1 MEINTT
7 NIDNSTLKEEIQK
20 LNENF
25 EALKKDGKIKKV
37 KPNKKLNNSDLKSNV
52 VLAVVVG
59 ENKEFRFEKLNI
71 EDSTVTLNK
80 VPRIATAEY
89 LGTYKGRPAM
99 IIPEWSAEPISFQK
113 QYDEAAKNKMLAVGY
128 RLLLNR
134 IELGA
139 IKAKKQIKGWI
150 IFAGIIALIVVGYLL
165 LK

>member
-1 MEINTT
+1 MSEQEQT
-7 NIDNSTLKEEIQK
+7 TLKEEISK

-25 EALKKDGKIKKV
+25 EALKKDGKIKKI
-37 KPNKKLNNSDLKSNV
+37 KPNKKLNTSDLKHNG
-52 VLAVVVG
+52 VLGVIIG
-59 ENKEFRFEKLNI
+59 ENKEIRFEKLNI

-89 LGTYKGRPAM
+89 LGTYKGKPAM
-99 IIPEWSAEPISFQK
+99 IIPEWSAEPVSFLK
-113 QYDEAAKNKMLAVGY
+113 NYEEAAKNKMLAVGY

>member
-1 MEINTT
+1 MDEDIKSS
-7 NIDNSTLKEEIQK
+7 DGGTLKDEIKK

-25 EALKKDGKIKKV
+25 QALRDDGKVKKV
-37 KPNKKLNNSDLKSNV
+37 KPNKKLSTGDLKSNG

-89 LGTYKGRPAM
+89 LGTYKGKPAM
-99 IIPEWSAEPISFQK
+99 IIPEWSAEPINFQK
-113 QYDEAAKNKMLAVGY
+113 QYDQAARDKMLAVGY

-150 IFAGIIALIVVGYLL
+150 VFAGIIALIVVGYLL
-165 LK
+165 LR

>member
-1 MEINTT
+1 MEEDT
-7 NIDNSTLKEEIQK
+7 TLKDQLK
-20 LNENF
+20 RLNDNLEGM
-25 EALKKDGKIKKV
+25 KKEGKIKAI
-37 KPNKKLNNSDLKSNV
+37 KPNKKLNTGDLKKNAV
-52 VLAVVVG
+52 MAVVVG
-59 ENKEFRFEKLNI
+59 ENKEFKFEKLNI
-71 EDSTVTLNK
+71 EDGTVTLNK

-99 IIPEWSAEPISFQK
+99 IIPEWSCEPISFQK
-113 QYDEAAKNKMLAVGY
+113 TYEQNARDKMLSVGY
-128 RLLLNR
+128 RLLANR